1 VALKTGE
8 GAARYITEELRSAL
22 TSSLAAKVAA
32 LLARPALRR
41 FKARITPTPAAPLL
55 GLNGLVLKC
64 HGSADAKDFG
74 RSVGLAVDLAGS
86 DLMSQIQ
93 RNMSRLVDGPLG
105 DPA

>member
-1 VALKTGE
+1 
-8 GAARYITEELRSAL
+8 
-22 TSSLAAKVAA
+22 
-32 LLARPALRR
+32 
-41 FKARITPTPAAPLL
+41 
-55 GLNGLVLKC
+55 VLKC